1 MNTLHDGPTST
12 IDSTT
17 STNIVLSNFYPS
29 ISRIL
34 DNPAPHILTT
44 IRTDNP
50 YVINHNHF
58 PYMHL
63 NNSRRYNNNSNNNNS
78 NNNNSNNTNSNN
90 NNSNSILHDNYYIQA
105 NDTEEEDPRNDEWNG
120 KNETEK
126 ENFYIFMRI
135 LQSMN
140 CPICREMCMDR
151 RIVCTN
157 GHVLCNDCIHK
168 HAGNNCCLCREP
180 MLHQAIPL
188 REMAGVKVDVLAAVH
203 KMIKYKVGDPV
214 DVRISQSILN
224 VNRLHHEMS
233 IDDEDMKQ
241 EEDEYNNYE
250 DDEDEDD
257 DTVEELLC
265 DHTTE
270 WMEGRIIIVD
280 YDSMTFLVR
289 TRGAMMHFPFFSARL
304 ADIHTYTIPWRNMNT
319 LKIGRKMEV
328 LLDTLDWIPGIIVMR
343 DLLHSTVHIATCQDG
358 RIVVEPFHIE
368 SSLRITLFP
377 TYLSDS
383 TNWIKI
389 E

>member
-1 MNTLHDGPTST
+1 
-12 IDSTT
+12 
-17 STNIVLSNFYPS
+17 
-29 ISRIL
+29 
-34 DNPAPHILTT
+34 
-44 IRTDNP
+44 
-50 YVINHNHF
+50 
-58 PYMHL
+58 
-63 NNSRRYNNNSNNNNS
+63 
-78 NNNNSNNTNSNN
+78 
-90 NNSNSILHDNYYIQA
+90 
-105 NDTEEEDPRNDEWNG
+105 
-120 KNETEK
+120 
-126 ENFYIFMRI
+126 
-135 LQSMN
+135 
-140 CPICREMCMDR
+140 
-151 RIVCTN
+151 
-157 GHVLCNDCIHK
+157 
-168 HAGNNCCLCREP
+168 
-180 MLHQAIPL
+180 
-188 REMAGVKVDVLAAVH
+188 
-203 KMIKYKVGDPV
+203 
-214 DVRISQSILN
+214 
-224 VNRLHHEMS
+224 MS

-250 DDEDEDD
+250 DDEDEDEDD

-389 E
+389 EWNAFIHHVTLTLSIINNVLIFFYKKKKLYPPYFLYINKKISESFTRRIFMLWSLPQQKVLIFVGRLVFLKGVVVENPWQSSFQGIWLDCLSSFFYTTRLPKHVEEWIFFFNKKIDIVYL